1 MHRVF
6 QSTALALA
14 AGFLLYGC
22 GGGDDN
28 GSATTAS
35 TPAPT
40 APTVQPEEVR
50 PQDSRTFTVDT
61 NALAA
66 KLAPLAGAPASDR
79 WSGQLGNAGY
89 VVEVPAAWNGKLV
102 MYAHGYAGM
111 GSALSVTI
119 PGIRR
124 HLLEAGY
131 AWAASTYS
139 TNYYDVRA
147 GLEDTNALALAF
159 TDIAKK
165 NGRTLAAPTRTYIV
179 GHSMG
184 GHVAAAAV
192 DAENIQTAVHKVSY
206 NGSVPMCAVLGDTE
220 LFNYFGGYQTAAQQL
235 AGMPATS
242 WPVANWA
249 QIVAPLMSALFTT
262 YPSATTAAGD
272 KLKAVVKNLTGGERP
287 LFELG
292 FGQSPASKAYQDAVW
307 STFGSDGTVNGILTQ
322 NVVDTTALLYQFDN
336 DPAQSA
342 EEQAFNAAIYRV
354 RPVADA
360 NRLRRD
366 GLRWIPQNAA
376 KISVP
381 VLTLH
386 TLGDMYVPFSME
398 QIYKRRADANGTASW
413 LVQRAI
419 RGIAHCDFTVAEQ
432 TRAFDDM
439 VTWEQ
444 THTRPA
450 GDDVLT
456 ASVVANAR
464 YGCTFTDNTVG
475 ADDDP
480 VTKNLRLVIAATPG
494 TSCQ

>member
-66 KLAPLAGAPASDR
+66 KLVPLAGAPASDR

-102 MYAHGYAGM
+102 MYALGYAGM

-192 DAENIQTAVHKVSY
+192 DAENVQTAVHKVSY
-206 NGSVPMCAVLGDTE
+206 NGAVPMCAVLGDTE

-242 WPVANWA
+242 WPVTNWA

-342 EEQAFNAAIYRV
+342 EEQAFNAAIFRV

-444 THTRPA
+444 THT
-450 GDDVLT
+450 
-456 ASVVANAR
+456 
-464 YGCTFTDNTVG
+464 
-475 ADDDP
+475 
-480 VTKNLRLVIAATPG
+480 
-494 TSCQ
+494 

>member
-1 MHRVF
+1 MHRAF

-14 AGFLLYGC
+14 AGLLLYGC
-22 GGGDDN
+22 GGDDDN
-28 GSATTAS
+28 GSTT
-35 TPAPT
+35 TPPPPPPPT
-40 APTVQPEEVR
+40 IQPEDVR
-50 PQDSRTFTVDT
+50 PQDSRVFTVDPA
-61 NALAA
+61 ALAA
-66 KLAPLAGAPASDR
+66 KIAPLAGAPASDR
-79 WSGQLGNAGY
+79 WSGVLGKAGY
-89 VVEVPAAWNGKLV
+89 VVEVPTAWNGKLV

-111 GSALSVTI
+111 GSALSVSI

-147 GLEDTNALALAF
+147 GIEDTNALALAF
-159 TDIAKK
+159 ADIAKQ

-184 GHVAAAAV
+184 GHIAAAAV
-192 DAENIQTAVHKVSY
+192 DAENIQNAVHKVSY
-206 NGSVPMCAVLGDTE
+206 HGAVPMCGVLGDTE

-235 AGMPATS
+235 GGMPATS
-242 WPVANWA
+242 WPVSNWA
-249 QIVAPLMSALFTT
+249 QIVTPLVAALFST

-292 FGQSPASKAYQDAVW
+292 FGKSPASKAYQDAVW
-307 STFGSDGTVNGILTQ
+307 STFGSDGTVDGMLTQ
-322 NVVDTTALLYQFDN
+322 NVVDTTALRYQFDD
-336 DPAQSA
+336 DPALSV
-342 EEQAFNAAIYRV
+342 EEQAFNAAIFRV
-354 RPVADA
+354 KPVADA
-360 NRLRRD
+360 NRVRRD
-366 GLRWIPQNAA
+366 GLRWIPQTAA

-381 VLTLH
+381 VVTLH

-398 QIYKRRADANGTASW
+398 QIYKRRADANGTSSW

-432 TRAFDDM
+432 NKAFDDM
-439 VTWEQ
+439 VAWEQ
-444 THTRPA
+444 GGPRPA

-456 ASVVANAR
+456 ASVVANAN

-475 ADDDP
+475 ADDDAT
-480 VTKNLRLVIAATPG
+480 TKGLRQVIALTPG
-494 TSCQ
+494 ASCTP

>member
-1 MHRVF
+1 MHRAF

-14 AGFLLYGC
+14 TGFLLYGC
-22 GGGDDN
+22 GGDDN
-28 GSATTAS
+28 GSTTSPSSS
-35 TPAPT
+35 TPP
-40 APTVQPEEVR
+40 PTVQPEDTR
-50 PQDSRTFTVDT
+50 PQDSRAFTVDT

-66 KLAPLAGAPASDR
+66 KLAPLSGAPASDR
-79 WSGQLGNAGY
+79 WSGVLGKAGY

-147 GLEDTNALALAF
+147 GIEDTNALALAF
-159 TDIAKK
+159 TDIAKQ

-184 GHVAAAAV
+184 GHIAAAAV
-192 DAENIQTAVHKVSY
+192 DAENIQNAVHKVTY
-206 NGSVPMCAVLGDTE
+206 NGSVPMCGVLGDTE

-235 AGMPATS
+235 ANMPATS
-242 WPVANWA
+242 WPVTNWA
-249 QIVAPLMSALFTT
+249 QIVTPLMSALFTT
-262 YPSATTAAGD
+262 YPSATTPTGD

-292 FGQSPASKAYQDAVW
+292 FGKSPASKAYQDAVW
-307 STFGSDGTVNGILTQ
+307 STFGQDGTVNGVLTQ
-322 NVVDTTALLYQFDN
+322 NVVDTTALQYQFDD

-342 EEQAFNAAIYRV
+342 DEQAFNAAIFRV

-360 NRLRRD
+360 NRVRRD

-398 QIYKRRADANGTASW
+398 QIYKRRADANGTSKW

-432 TRAFDDM
+432 NKAFDDM
-439 VTWEQ
+439 VAWEQ
-444 THTRPA
+444 SGTRPA

-456 ASVVANAR
+456 ASVVANAN
-464 YGCTFTDNTVG
+464 YGCTFTNNTVG

-480 VTKNLRLVIAATPG
+480 TTAGLRMVIAAAPG
-494 TSCQ
+494 GSCAP

>member
-1 MHRVF
+1 MHRAF

-14 AGFLLYGC
+14 TGFLLYGC
-22 GGGDDN
+22 GGDDN
-28 GSATTAS
+28 GSTTSPSSS
-35 TPAPT
+35 TPP
-40 APTVQPEEVR
+40 PTVQPEDTR
-50 PQDSRTFTVDT
+50 PQDSRAFTVDT

-66 KLAPLAGAPASDR
+66 KLAPLSGAPASDR
-79 WSGQLGNAGY
+79 WSGVLGKAGY

-147 GLEDTNALALAF
+147 GIEDTNALALAF
-159 TDIAKK
+159 PDIAKQ

-184 GHVAAAAV
+184 GHIAAAAV
-192 DAENIQTAVHKVSY
+192 DAENIQNAVHKVTY
-206 NGSVPMCAVLGDTE
+206 NGSVPMCGVLGDTE

-235 AGMPATS
+235 ANMPATS
-242 WPVANWA
+242 WPVTNWA
-249 QIVAPLMSALFTT
+249 QIVTPLMSALFTT
-262 YPSATTAAGD
+262 YPSATTPTGD

-292 FGQSPASKAYQDAVW
+292 FGKSPASKAYQDAVW
-307 STFGSDGTVNGILTQ
+307 STFGQDGTVNGVLTQ
-322 NVVDTTALLYQFDN
+322 NVVDTTALQYQFDD

-342 EEQAFNAAIYRV
+342 DEQAFNAAIFRV

-360 NRLRRD
+360 NRVRRD

-398 QIYKRRADANGTASW
+398 QIYKRRADANGTSKW

-432 TRAFDDM
+432 NKAFDDM
-439 VTWEQ
+439 VAWEQ
-444 THTRPA
+444 SGTRPA

-456 ASVVANAR
+456 ASVVANAN
-464 YGCTFTDNTVG
+464 YGCTFTNNTVG

-480 VTKNLRLVIAATPG
+480 TTAGLRMVIAAAPG
-494 TSCQ
+494 GSCAP